1 MEWLIVLV
9 IGVIIGALF
18 AWFGLSIRA
27 AYKRSKD
34 LRSSSEKAR
43 KAQKELALKSKQDA
57 QKARD
62 AGARVLAQVMLL
74 VVAIVF
80 VAWLAWTVVQF

>member
-27 AYKRSKD
+27 AYKHSKD
-34 LRSSSEKAR
+34 LRSSSERAR
-43 KAQKELALKSKQDA
+43 KAQKDQALKAKQDA
-57 QKARD
+57 KKARD
-62 AGARVLAQVMLL
+62 AGARVLVQVMLL
-74 VVAIVF
+74 VIAIVF

>member
-27 AYKRSKD
+27 SYKHGKD

-43 KAQKELALKSKQDA
+43 KAQKEQALKAKQDA
-57 QKARD
+57 KKAHD
-62 AGARVLAQVMLL
+62 ASSRACWFRSCY
-74 VVAIVF
+74 
-80 VAWLAWTVVQF
+80 WS